1 MRCVASFSILKVSP
15 EGLGNRF
22 FESLVS
28 TYKATR
34 CQNSEDHNLNVQGL
48 RLCMNVCV

>member
-1 MRCVASFSILKVSP
+1 MRCVAACSILKVCP
-15 EGLGNRF
+15 EGLDNRF

-28 TYKATR
+28 TYKGTW